1 MHMETRQIKPRKNI
15 VILGAGF
22 GGVTCALQLEKL
34 MRRQKQLLKEYNI
47 VLIDK
52 NNYHLYTPALYEAAT
67 TATDDASPIN
77 LKKALV
83 TPIEEILKNKRVK
96 FIQGKVANVS
106 AQTKTIYFDDH
117 TSFNFEYAV
126 FALGAEPA
134 YFGIPGL
141 REHSIPLKW
150 LDNAITIRSKIRQ
163 KLDGKENGG
172 NLNILIGGGGPNGI
186 EFATE
191 LIGYLKHLTEKNGK
205 KTNYKITII
214 EGAPNV
220 LPGFDNKVIAKA
232 TKRLNAFGIEIKA
245 GFVISR
251 VSENSVQI
259 NKVQP
264 VNSPD
269 GNVHTLAQ
277 DLPFDVL
284 VWSGGVDAN
293 SLLKAAALKLE
304 KRGRAEVS
312 QSLTC
317 ASPDPHLDIAE
328 KIYAIGDN
336 ACFYDPVSGRPIPG
350 TARVAI
356 EQAKVTAEN
365 IFRDLTGKQKIKYL
379 CKTYPF
385 AIPIGGK
392 YAICKFGSLIISGF
406 LGWAIKQFIELYY
419 LFSITDNWSAFW
431 RWSRGIAIFSKN
443 D

>member
-1 MHMETRQIKPRKNI
+1 METQQIKLRKNI

-22 GGVTCALQLEKL
+22 GGITCALQLEKL
-34 MRRQKQLLKEYNI
+34 MRRQKSLFKEYNI

-52 NNYHLYTPALYEAAT
+52 NNYHLYTPALYEVAT
-67 TATDDASPIN
+67 AATDDASPIN
-77 LKKALV
+77 LKKAIV
-83 TPIEEILKNKRVK
+83 TPIEEILKNKRIK
-96 FIQGKVANVS
+96 FIQGKIANVS

-141 REHSIPLKW
+141 KENSIPLKW
-150 LDNAITIRSKIRQ
+150 LENGIEIRSKIRR
-163 KLDGKENGG
+163 KFGEKKSGDSF
-172 NLNILIGGGGPNGI
+172 NIIIGGGGPNGI
-186 EFATE
+186 EFSTE
-191 LIGYLKHLTEKNGK
+191 LIGYLRRLSRQPDK
-205 KTNYKITII
+205 KINYKVTII
-214 EGAPNV
+214 EGAPNI
-220 LPGFDNKVIAKA
+220 LPGFDDKVIAKA
-232 TKRLNAFGIEIKA
+232 AKRLNAFGIETKA

-251 VSENSVQI
+251 ANENSVQI

-264 VNSPD
+264 ENSPA

-317 ASPDPHLDIAE
+317 ASPNPHLDIAE

-336 ACFYDPVSGRPIPG
+336 ACFYDPVSNRPIPG

-356 EQAKVTAEN
+356 EQAKIAAEN
-365 IFRDLTGKQKIKYL
+365 IFRDLTGKQKIKYR

-392 YAICKFGSLIISGF
+392 YAICKFGSLTISGF
-406 LGWAIKQFIELYY
+406 LGWSTKQFIELYY
-419 LFSITDNWSAFW
+419 LFSITDNWNAFW
-431 RWSRGIAIFSKN
+431 RWARGVE
-443 D
+443 

>member
-1 MHMETRQIKPRKNI
+1 METQQIKLRKNI

-22 GGVTCALQLEKL
+22 GGITCALQLEKL
-34 MRRQKQLLKEYNI
+34 MRRQKSLFKEYNI

-52 NNYHLYTPALYEAAT
+52 NNYHLYTPALYEVAT
-67 TATDDASPIN
+67 AATDDASPIN
-77 LKKALV
+77 LKKAIV
-83 TPIEEILKNKRVK
+83 TPIEEILKNKRIK
-96 FIQGKVANVS
+96 FIQGKIANVS

-141 REHSIPLKW
+141 KENSIPLKW
-150 LDNAITIRSKIRQ
+150 LENGIEIRSKIRR
-163 KLDGKENGG
+163 KFGEKKSGDSF
-172 NLNILIGGGGPNGI
+172 NIIIGGGGPNGI
-186 EFATE
+186 EFSTE
-191 LIGYLKHLTEKNGK
+191 LIGYLRRLSRQPDK
-205 KTNYKITII
+205 KINYKVTII
-214 EGAPNV
+214 EGAPNI

-232 TKRLNAFGIEIKA
+232 AKRLNAFGIETKA

-251 VSENSVQI
+251 ANENSVQI

-264 VNSPD
+264 ENSPA

-317 ASPDPHLDIAE
+317 ASPNPHLDIAE

-336 ACFYDPVSGRPIPG
+336 ACFYDPVSNRPIPG

-356 EQAKVTAEN
+356 EQAKIAAEN
-365 IFRDLTGKQKIKYL
+365 IFRDLTGKQKIKYR

-392 YAICKFGSLIISGF
+392 YAICKFGSLTISGF
-406 LGWAIKQFIELYY
+406 LGWSTKQFIELYY
-419 LFSITDNWSAFW
+419 LLSITDNWNAFW
-431 RWSRGIAIFSKN
+431 RWARGVEIFVKN

>member
-1 MHMETRQIKPRKNI
+1 METQQIKLRKNI

-22 GGVTCALQLEKL
+22 GGITCALQLEKL
-34 MRRQKQLLKEYNI
+34 MRRQKSLFKEYNI

-52 NNYHLYTPALYEAAT
+52 NNYHLYTPALYEVAT
-67 TATDDASPIN
+67 AATDDASPIN
-77 LKKALV
+77 LKKAIV
-83 TPIEEILKNKRVK
+83 TPIEEILKNKRIK
-96 FIQGKVANVS
+96 FIQGKIANVS

-141 REHSIPLKW
+141 KENSIPLKW
-150 LDNAITIRSKIRQ
+150 LENGIEIRSKIRR
-163 KLDGKENGG
+163 KFGEKKSGDSF
-172 NLNILIGGGGPNGI
+172 NIIIGGGGPNGI
-186 EFATE
+186 EFSTE
-191 LIGYLKHLTEKNGK
+191 LIGYLRRLSRQPDK
-205 KTNYKITII
+205 KINYKVTII
-214 EGAPNV
+214 EGAPNI
-220 LPGFDNKVIAKA
+220 LPGFDDKVIAKA
-232 TKRLNAFGIEIKA
+232 AKRLNAFGIETKA

-251 VSENSVQI
+251 ANENSVQI

-264 VNSPD
+264 ENSPA

-317 ASPDPHLDIAE
+317 ASPNPHLDIAE

-336 ACFYDPVSGRPIPG
+336 ACFYDPVSNRPIPG

-356 EQAKVTAEN
+356 EQAKIAAEN
-365 IFRDLTGKQKIKYL
+365 IFRDLTGKQKIKYR

-392 YAICKFGSLIISGF
+392 YAICKFGSLTISGF
-406 LGWAIKQFIELYY
+406 LGWSTKQFIELYY
-419 LFSITDNWSAFW
+419 LFSITDNWNAFW
-431 RWSRGIAIFSKN
+431 RWARGVEIFVKN

>member
-1 MHMETRQIKPRKNI
+1 METQQIKLRKNI

-22 GGVTCALQLEKL
+22 GGITCALQLEKL
-34 MRRQKQLLKEYNI
+34 MRRQKSLFKEYNI

-52 NNYHLYTPALYEAAT
+52 NNYHLYTPALYEVAT
-67 TATDDASPIN
+67 AATDDASPIN
-77 LKKALV
+77 LKKAIV
-83 TPIEEILKNKRVK
+83 TPIEEILKNKRIK
-96 FIQGKVANVS
+96 FIQGKIANVS

-141 REHSIPLKW
+141 KENSIPLKW
-150 LDNAITIRSKIRQ
+150 LENGIEIRSKIRR
-163 KLDGKENGG
+163 KFGEKKSGDSF
-172 NLNILIGGGGPNGI
+172 NIIIGGGGPNGI
-186 EFATE
+186 EFSTE
-191 LIGYLKHLTEKNGK
+191 LIGYLRRLSRQPDK
-205 KTNYKITII
+205 KINYKVTII
-214 EGAPNV
+214 EGAPNI

-232 TKRLNAFGIEIKA
+232 AKRLNAFGIETKA

-251 VSENSVQI
+251 ANENSVQI

-264 VNSPD
+264 ENSPA

-317 ASPDPHLDIAE
+317 ASPNPHLDIAE

-336 ACFYDPVSGRPIPG
+336 ACFYDPVSNRPIPG

-356 EQAKVTAEN
+356 EQAKIAAEN
-365 IFRDLTGKQKIKYL
+365 IFRDLTGKQKIKYR

-392 YAICKFGSLIISGF
+392 YAICKFGSLTISGF
-406 LGWAIKQFIELYY
+406 LGWSTKQFIELYY
-419 LFSITDNWSAFW
+419 LFSITDNWNAFW
-431 RWSRGIAIFSKN
+431 RWARGVEIFVKN

>member
-1 MHMETRQIKPRKNI
+1 METQQTKLRKNI

-22 GGVTCALQLEKL
+22 GGVTCALRLEKL
-34 MRRQKQLLKEYNI
+34 MRQRKQLLKNYNI

-67 TATDDASPIN
+67 TATNDASPIN
-77 LKKALV
+77 LKKVLV

-96 FIQGKVANVS
+96 FIQGKIANVS

-141 REHSIPLKW
+141 REYSIPLKW
-150 LDNAITIRSKIRQ
+150 LDNAINIRSKIRK
-163 KLDGKENGG
+163 KLDEKESGD
-172 NLNILIGGGGPNGI
+172 NLNVLIGGGGPNGI

-191 LIGYLKHLTEKNGK
+191 LAGYLKHLIVKNGK
-205 KTNYKITII
+205 KIRRNITII
-214 EGAPNV
+214 EGAPNI
-220 LPGFDNKVIAKA
+220 LPGFDEKIVKKVVARINK
-232 TKRLNAFGIEIKA
+232 LGIEIRS
-245 GFVISR
+245 GFSISR
-251 VSENSVQI
+251 ISENSAQI
-259 NKVQP
+259 NKMQP
-264 VNSPD
+264 ANTAE

-277 DLPFDVL
+277 DLPFDIL

-336 ACFYDPVSGRPIPG
+336 ACFYDPASNRPIPG

-356 EQAKVTAEN
+356 EQAKIAAEN

-392 YAICKFGSLIISGF
+392 YAICKFGSTIISGF
-406 LGWAIKQFIELYY
+406 FGWTIKQFIELYY
-419 LFSITDNWSAFW
+419 LFSITDNWNAFW